1 MELSLSNSGRD
12 VTSCGKSAIDLFG
25 DLNIAY
31 TRDNNTNEY
40 KTVDVLK
47 IGYNGTIKNHTTTE
61 FTADNI
67 EGLQIHGLDVDTSG
81 DVHTFGQTYWNRN
94 EFVIPFT
101 SSALTDTTTHYTAAL
116 TSTSDSFSY
125 DTSGGWGK
133 ILGATTAAPSVWT
146 NTNIKFAGT
155 DLGQKLAGDW
165 TLEFL
170 YSRMPQTVMYF
181 PPKETLFAIGDA
193 TVSTG
198 GLHLYYDQS
207 SAGLGS
213 SLTLTITNSTGINS
227 AGSSLTSSQTNLY
240 ADNTWQAI
248 AVKRVVIHLR
258 HT

>member
-1 MELSLSNSGRD
+1 MIDTSIAIDEFNEIYINATCRQKANDTDRDSIWVGKIDSTGALIWNYRYLTPGRD

-165 TLEFL
+165 TLEF
-170 YSRMPQTVMYF
+170 F
-181 PPKETLFAIGDA
+181 IFKDA
-193 TVSTG
+193 T
-198 GLHLYYDQS
+198 
-207 SAGLGS
+207 
-213 SLTLTITNSTGINS
+213 NSNVFS
-227 AGSSLTSSQTNLY
+227 RLKKHFL
-240 ADNTWQAI
+240 
-248 AVKRVVIHLR
+248 L
-258 HT
+258 